1 MRIKIKIK
9 TLILLIIAAVI
20 VYTWALPVTILG
32 IAEYLYSEGSDKA
45 VLFYEKY
52 VDYPTSEPIEGKFLY
67 AKGLIRGFSRYA
79 IYSAGWGG
87 GADTSVENIE
97 KAKKLLA
104 EVMNEDAKGTKEEQY
119 YFDSYKMLLD
129 LGILTSNA
137 DMLHKWIDYG
147 QQSDNEEIIYT
158 ADVYE
163 GFLLHVNGDRE
174 GAKQVVARYE
184 DNPRADVLLNILK
197 AEINFFEGNYEETE
211 ALWNNMYKAPWNSRK
226 SIVFGAD
233 ISSYDRRYWHEYI
246 MSELRGNN
254 IIEGTVTYEGKP
266 MPFVEIYVQKAER
279 GFSVGGYSYAA
290 ITNEEGEFK
299 TVGFKDG
306 VYDIG
311 IGLDGSLLT
320 DKVLKEAANKYVEV
334 RGSGGEINFEFK
346 DTFKVNFPGT
356 GEKIA
361 SDGFTVSWEKVEE
374 AAYYKVDLIAF
385 ADPFKKR
392 SFGAIARVPIED
404 RSGQLNIT
412 GTSSVFS
419 IKSLKDKYGVISMAE
434 EGLIGPEAILGIFL
448 PEVEYPVV
456 VSAYDEEHNL
466 ISSSLPLRAYYDRM
480 PSVIAEGTITEGEKL
495 ILEQKYLQVIEH
507 YENILKDDPGN
518 EEAVRYLVKIYGFGW
533 KNGERNLKRAL
544 ELSKRYSPFED
555 GKMLLRTIQGMDMS
569 EVEENKDLI
578 RSLIEDL
585 EDDLGDEGYSLL
597 GRYCIVTTDW
607 TGAKEAFKNMSY
619 FTDTLFYLNMYM
631 GEYEEAVN
639 TIKSEKFRISSLS
652 SSKVENAI
660 AELGNNSPKQYE
672 IQVFED
678 FLLKLIMGVGRSEGK
693 NLYDEAAKQITNES
707 IRTIL
712 YEIYLDRGWDVI

>member
-1 MRIKIKIK
+1 MKIKIK

-32 IAEYLYSEGSDKA
+32 IAEYLYSKGSDKA

-67 AKGLIRGFSRYA
+67 AKGLIKGFSRYA

-147 QQSDNEEIIYT
+147 QQSGNEEIIYIS
-158 ADVYE
+158 DVYK
-163 GFLLHVNGDRE
+163 GFLLRINGDRE

-184 DNPRADVLLNILK
+184 DDSRADVLLNILK
-197 AEINFFEGNYEETE
+197 AEINYFDGNYGETK
-211 ALWNNMYKAPWNSRK
+211 ALWDDMYKVPWDSRK

-246 MSELRGNN
+246 MGELSGDN

-290 ITNEEGEFK
+290 ITNEDGQFK

-320 DKVLKEAANKYVEV
+320 DKVLKEVANKYVDV

-346 DTFKVNFPGT
+346 DTFKVNSPGT

-361 SDGFTVSWEKVEE
+361 SDEFAVSWEEVDG
-374 AAYYKVDLIAF
+374 AAYYNVDLIAF
-385 ADPFKKR
+385 SDSFKKGGAWA
-392 SFGAIARVPIED
+392 SFRVPIEN
-404 RSGQLNIT
+404 RSGELNII

-419 IKSLKDKYGVISMAE
+419 IKSLRDKYGVISKGE

-448 PEVEYPVV
+448 PGAEYPVV
-456 VSAYDEEHNL
+456 VNAYDEEHNL
-466 ISSSLPLRAYYDRM
+466 ISSSLPLREYYDSM
-480 PSVIAEGTITEGEKL
+480 PSVIAEGTMTEGEKL
-495 ILEQKYLQVIEH
+495 ILGQKYPQAIEY

-533 KNGERNLKRAL
+533 KDRERNLERAM
-544 ELSKRYSPFED
+544 ELSKLYVPFVD
-555 GKMLLRTIQGMDMS
+555 GKSLLGTIQDMDMG
-569 EVEENKDLI
+569 EIEGNKNLI
-578 RSLIEDL
+578 RSLIDDL
-585 EDDLGDEGYSLL
+585 EDDLGDEGYNIL
-597 GRYCIVTTDW
+597 GRYCIVTKDW

-652 SSKVENAI
+652 SSKVENAL

-678 FLLKLIMGVGRSEGK
+678 FLLKLIMGAGRSEGK

-712 YEIYLDRGWDVI
+712 YEIYLDRDWDVI